1 MRTKHSLFYLL
12 ENTPKSRA
20 KVSVQWRILK
30 PRGSLLLTVLRRWFL
45 CNFLLYVYW
54 SGSFMSYFVF
64 CH

>member
-1 MRTKHSLFYLL
+1 MRTKHSLFHVLG
-12 ENTPKSRA
+12 NTPKPRA

-30 PRGSLLLTVLRRWFL
+30 PRGSLLLTVLRRWCL

-54 SGSFMSYFVF
+54 SRSFMSYFVF